1 MHHNKKYLA
10 LDKFIYQALYN
21 QKDGFYMKKNPFG
34 VKGDFITSPNISIL
48 FSEMISIWSIA
59 FWEKLKFP
67 KKFNLIELGSG
78 NGEMILQMIKS
89 FQKFAAFQKACRII
103 IFEKSSY
110 LKKIQQKKLK
120 QFDIKWIKNLNEISD
135 GPNIF
140 VANEFF
146 DALPIKQFYK
156 IKKKWTERYVDIT
169 NKNNFKFINKKI
181 NINNLEDKVGFKIS
195 KDQKIIEYS
204 PLSHKYLKD
213 ISKILISKN
222 GALLIIDYGYLDVLM
237 SNTLQSIKKHK
248 KTNMLS
254 SMGKSD
260 ITYQINF
267 KLMERISKKLK
278 LKSQGITSQRN
289 FLINMG
295 ILHRAEII
303 SKNLP
308 FSKKADIYFRLK
320 RLIDKNQMGDLF
332 KVMLITNKKINFKTG
347 FKLD

>member
-1 MHHNKKYLA
+1 MRHNKKYLA

-34 VKGDFITSPNISIL
+34 IKGDFITSPNISIL
-48 FSEMISIWSIA
+48 FSEMISIWTIA

-120 QFDIKWIKNLNEISD
+120 QFDIQWIKNLNEISD

-156 IKKKWTERYVDIT
+156 IKKKWTERYVDIA

-181 NINNLEDKVGFKIS
+181 NINNLENKVGFKIS

-204 PLSHKYLKD
+204 PLSHKYLRD
-213 ISKILISKN
+213 ISKILITKN

-254 SMGKSD
+254 SMGMSD